1 MQTRGLW
8 RHGDFL
14 KLWSGQTISLF
25 GTGLGALPF
34 AAIFL
39 LDASVMEMALLAA
52 AGTAPALMFGLAAGV
67 WVDRLPR
74 RPVLIVANFGRAAL
88 LATVV
93 VAAVFDFLRIEHLF
107 AVAFL
112 AGTLEIFF
120 DLAYVAYLPSLVG
133 RDELLE
139 GNSKL
144 AASAAAAEAGS
155 FSVGGW
161 IVQIFSATAAVV
173 VDAVSY
179 LLSGLLFAGIRKAEP
194 PHEPP
199 PGGTSLV
206 AEVREGLAT
215 LFGHP
220 VLRAMGLANAAMD
233 FGSGMIGS
241 VILLFVVRDLG
252 FEPGIAGLIFAVGGV
267 TSLLGAVFSRPL
279 TRRIGMGPAMI
290 VGLGMFVVSTL
301 FIPLAQGATIAG
313 AMLLV
318 AQQLLGD
325 PGYTIHEVNQVSLRQ
340 VLTPGRLLG
349 RVSSGMRLS
358 GLAAMLVGSLAAGV
372 IGEAWGLR
380 AALFTAIG
388 VETLAVALL
397 FFSPVRHLREVE
409 APEPEAVVP

>member
-1 MQTRGLW
+1 MQRGLW

-39 LDASVMEMALLAA
+39 LDASVMEMAVLAA
-52 AGTAPALMFGLAAGV
+52 AGTAPALLFGLVAGV

-74 RPVLIVANFGRAAL
+74 RPVLIVANLGRAAL
-88 LATVV
+88 LGTVI

-120 DLAYVAYLPSLVG
+120 DLAYVAYLPSLVE

-155 FSVGGW
+155 FSIGGW

-179 LLSGLLFAGIRKAEP
+179 LVSGLLFAGIRKAEAP
-194 PHEPP
+194 REPP
-199 PGGTSLV
+199 PANTSIV
-206 AEVREGLAT
+206 AEVREGLGA

-233 FGSGMIGS
+233 LGSGMIGS
-241 VILLFVVRDLG
+241 VILFYVVRDLG
-252 FEPGIAGLIFAVGGV
+252 FEPGVAGLIFAVGGV
-267 TSLLGAVFSRPL
+267 TSLLGAVVARPL

-290 VGLGMFVVSTL
+290 LGVAMFAASTV

-313 AMLLV
+313 AVLLV
-318 AQQLLGD
+318 AQQVLGD

-349 RVSSGMRLS
+349 RVSSGMRFS
-358 GLAAMLVGSLAAGV
+358 GLAAMFAGSLAAGV
-372 IGEAWGLR
+372 IGDTFGLR
-380 AALFTAIG
+380 AALFTATG
-388 VETLAVALL
+388 VEAAAVALL
-397 FFSPVRHLREVE
+397 FFSPVRRLREIASPETE
-409 APEPEAVVP
+409 AAIA

>member
-1 MQTRGLW
+1 MQRGLW

-39 LDASVMEMALLAA
+39 LDASVMEMAVLAA
-52 AGTAPALMFGLAAGV
+52 AGTAPALLFGLVAGV

-74 RPVLIVANFGRAAL
+74 RPVLIVANLGRAAL
-88 LATVV
+88 LGTVI

-120 DLAYVAYLPSLVG
+120 DLAYVAYLPSLVE

-155 FSVGGW
+155 FSIGGW

-179 LLSGLLFAGIRKAEP
+179 LVSGLLFAGIRKAEAP
-194 PHEPP
+194 REPP
-199 PGGTSLV
+199 PPNTSIV
-206 AEVREGLAT
+206 AEVREGLGA

-233 FGSGMIGS
+233 LGSGMIGS
-241 VILLFVVRDLG
+241 VILFYVVRDLG

-267 TSLLGAVFSRPL
+267 TSLLGAVVARPL

-290 VGLGMFVVSTL
+290 LGVGMFAASTV

-313 AMLLV
+313 AVLLV
-318 AQQLLGD
+318 AQQVLGD

-349 RVSSGMRLS
+349 RVSSGMRFS
-358 GLAAMLVGSLAAGV
+358 GLAAMFAGSLAAGV
-372 IGEAWGLR
+372 IGDTFGLR
-380 AALFTAIG
+380 MALFTATG
-388 VETLAVALL
+388 VEAAAVALL
-397 FFSPVRHLREVE
+397 FFSPVRRLRDIA
-409 APEPEAVVP
+409 APETEAAIA